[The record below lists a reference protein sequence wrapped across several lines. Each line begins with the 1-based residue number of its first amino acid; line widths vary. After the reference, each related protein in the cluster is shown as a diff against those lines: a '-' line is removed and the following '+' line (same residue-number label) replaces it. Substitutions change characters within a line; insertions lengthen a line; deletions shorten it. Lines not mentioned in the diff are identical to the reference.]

1 MLPRLVTF
9 RTRFARFLWS
19 RTGAAL
25 VLLTLCAIA
34 GFVML
39 QHRDEPEP
47 SYQSIS
53 ASEWL
58 ERCTTNWNKMPE
70 VTDAFIQMGPAGVEY
85 LGRELIHQPSKWDE
99 WLLSHHQNI
108 PTPLRKKLFKPRQ
121 QLTSQAL
128 QALLLKLGTNAA
140 PAMPMLLTWLETNNT
155 VAYHRAA
162 VPISV
167 FSPTNSTVQGIQI
180 IGTNAILPGYMFKRT
195 GPSNQYQIVSSGF
208 GGSLLVQTQ
217 VLATAPGMVS
227 TNLIISS
234 RYASNTIPTDVYF
247 TLRNVGSTDPRIIP
261 LLFRAIPGPA
271 MIGMTH
277 EYGTNLKVAA
287 SQCIP
292 LLVKKAASPDR
303 VEKSIAL
310 GLLKLTLPESATA
323 RDVFIQ
329 ALNDNDYPIFD
340 FVLHSLTPFTNEV
353 DRIVPLALDGIRRR
367 PKMFESNRIL
377 HSRTPYPD
385 FWDEP
390 YTPLKEFARYSP
402 KVIPGLQDILR
413 DSSDRPDYY
422 IIRFLAEIG
431 STNDIDLNLIRSF
444 TNSMSVETRSSAWN
458 LIGKLTG
465 DTNAFV
471 MEQLAYMH
479 PGTVLTCYE
488 RLGAMGPAA
497 RIAVPK
503 IREGLQHSEERIVAK
518 AAETLGRIGPVAKDT
533 LPDLEAL
540 RDHARLSVREA
551 VEDAIHKISAPPKAK
566 GAE

>member
-1 MLPRLVTF
+1 MI
-9 RTRFARFLWS
+9 
-19 RTGAAL
+19 
-25 VLLTLCAIA
+25 LLFLCAIT
-34 GFVML
+34 GL
-39 QHRDEPEP
+39 SILLNRGEPEP
-47 SYQSIS
+47 SYQGIP

-58 ERCTTNWNKMPE
+58 AQCTTNWSKMDE
-70 VTDAFIQMGPAGVEY
+70 VAKAFTQMGPAGAEY

-108 PTPLRKKLFKPRQ
+108 PAPFRKSLFKPRQ
-121 QLTSQAL
+121 QLITQAI
-128 QALLLKLGTNAA
+128 QTLLLKLETNAA

-155 VAYHRAA
+155 VAYHQAA

-167 FSPTNSTVQGIQI
+167 FSSTNRTVQGIQL

-217 VLATAPGMVS
+217 VLATARGIVS
-227 TNLIISS
+227 TNLILSS
-234 RYASNTIPTDVYF
+234 RYASNTLPMDVYF
-247 TLRNVGSTDPRIIP
+247 TLRKVGSTDPRIIP
-261 LLFRAIPGPA
+261 LLFRPALGQA
-271 MIGMTH
+271 MIGMPH
-277 EYGTNLKVAA
+277 DYGTNLKVAA
-287 SQCIP
+287 SQRIP
-292 LLVKKAASPDR
+292 LLVTKAASPDR
-303 VEKSIAL
+303 VERSIAL
-310 GLLKLTLPESATA
+310 GLLKLTLPESTA
-323 RDVFIQ
+323 AREVFIQ
-329 ALNDNDYPIFD
+329 TLNADDYPIFD
-340 FVLHSLTPFTNEV
+340 FALHALTPFTNEV

-367 PKMFESNRIL
+367 PKMFDATRIL

-413 DSSDRPDYY
+413 DTRDSRPDYY
-422 IIRFLAEIG
+422 IIRFLAEMD

-444 TNSMSVETRSSAWN
+444 TNSISVETRSSAWN

-471 MEQLAYMH
+471 MAQVAYMH
-479 PGTVLTCYE
+479 PGNVLTCYE
-488 RLGAMGPAA
+488 RLGAMGPTA

-503 IREGLQHSEERIVAK
+503 IREGLHHPEERVVTK
-518 AAETLGRIGPVAKDT
+518 AAETLGKIGPVAKDS

-540 RDHARLSVREA
+540 RDHAQLSVREA
-551 VEDAIHKISAPPKAK
+551 VTEAIRKISGDPKLK
-566 GAE
+566 DTP